1 MHVFERGMHHSSVR
15 IAKERLKSLLVSDR
29 VQCQPDTYELLCG
42 ELYHTIGKYMKITE
56 DNFKVEIT
64 RSQIRINLTG
74 KKTKP
79 YHLKD
84 VKFGLVISVIAISI
98 IGVMVIG
105 SAKQAVQGRQIIGLV
120 AGVILMIILSMIDY
134 VWLLNFY
141 WILYGINII
150 ALVCVKL
157 FGTNVNGAQR
167 WIDIGVT
174 NFQPSELSKILV
186 VVFFAK
192 FLMNHEDDLNSAATI
207 LKAVGLIAPTLI
219 LIVLQPDLSTTL
231 SIALVFCA
239 MMYLAGLSYR
249 FIGTLI
255 AILVPVTIIFISI
268 VVQPNQPF
276 LHDYQQKRI
285 LAWLEPQKYASD
297 EAYQQNNAIMAIGS
311 GQLTGKGL
319 NNNTTTSVKNGNF
332 ISEPQTDFIFAIVGE
347 ELGFVGCCIVIGLL
361 LLIVVQCILIGLRAQ
376 DLAGRIICCGVAAQ
390 IGFQSFIN
398 IGVAT
403 GILPNTGIPLP
414 FVSYGLTSLIS
425 LYMGIGIVLN
435 IGLQP
440 KKYQ

>member
-1 MHVFERGMHHSSVR
+1 M
-15 IAKERLKSLLVSDR
+15 RL
-29 VQCQPDTYELLCG
+29 P
-42 ELYHTIGKYMKITE
+42 
-56 DNFKVEIT
+56 
-64 RSQIRINLTG
+64 

-332 ISEPQTDFIFAIVGE
+332 ISEPQTDFIFSIVGE
-347 ELGFVGCCIVIGLL
+347 EMGFIGSVIIIVLL
-361 LLIVVQCILIGLRAQ
+361 FLITIECLLVARRAK
-376 DLAGRIICCGVAAQ
+376 DMAGRLIASGIAAL
-390 IGFQSFIN
+390 IGFQSFVN
-398 IGVAT
+398 ICVVT
-403 GILPNTGIPLP
+403 GLMPNTGLPLP
-414 FVSYGLTSLIS
+414 FVSYGLTSLVT
-425 LYMGIGIVLN
+425 LFAGIGLVLN
-435 IGLQP
+435 VGLQP
-440 KKYQ
+440 RKYGQGD

>member
-1 MHVFERGMHHSSVR
+1 M
-15 IAKERLKSLLVSDR
+15 RL
-29 VQCQPDTYELLCG
+29 P
-42 ELYHTIGKYMKITE
+42 
-56 DNFKVEIT
+56 
-64 RSQIRINLTG
+64 

-186 VVFFAK
+186 VLFFAK
-192 FLMNHEDDLNSAATI
+192 FLMNHEDDLSSAATI

-311 GQLTGKGL
+311 GQITGKGL